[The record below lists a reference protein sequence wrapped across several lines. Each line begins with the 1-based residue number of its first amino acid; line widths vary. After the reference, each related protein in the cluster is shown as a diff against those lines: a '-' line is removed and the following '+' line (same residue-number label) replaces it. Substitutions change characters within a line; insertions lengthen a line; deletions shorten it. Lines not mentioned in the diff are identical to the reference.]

1 MCACFTF
8 QIQTRDGQTT
18 SVPVRW
24 LPSLFEKLQRRRLL
38 ARVLRVQV
46 QGVRGLRNL
55 VHEGRRRRGKCAQ
68 AVFITVYIIAYTYVI
83 VRTGRVEKMVV
94 DFYPEN
100 LGWAGDIGQREPI
113 NCKTV
118 GSHPLRGQS
127 RTTNTAAVRLL
138 S

>member
-1 MCACFTF
+1 M
-8 QIQTRDGQTT
+8 
-18 SVPVRW
+18 
-24 LPSLFEKLQRRRLL
+24 
-38 ARVLRVQV
+38 LRVQV

-55 VHEGRRRRGKCAQ
+55 VYEDRRRRGKREL
-68 AVFITVYIIAYTYVI
+68 AVFITVYIIAYTYAI
-83 VRTGRVEKMVV
+83 VRTGRGEKMVV

-127 RTTNTAAVRLL
+127 RTTDTAVRLL
-138 S
+138 PCLHAVFLPDLQQQIRQDSSDLKGVDRGK